1 MEDPPGHTGM
11 DGEDASPL
19 RLRQNDGVVMPVVE
33 EEEWCLLLG
42 LPDVLLYHV
51 MTFVSPPTER
61 VVVLGLQLAPL
72 SRSHWESI
80 QTKRSGLWSTLLLE
94 YQPPPP
100 QPASSSSTT
109 TRRSSKRLRRA
120 GMREVVRDA
129 HLLLRD
135 RTEIAHYAFTEM
147 AHSKRTPISLA
158 RLRWIFKEYGPN
170 VRTNQCTFLVEC
182 CRAQH
187 ISEQV
192 ILRCVKELIERH
204 GAIPDH
210 PTKPEDTGTTSNQ
223 TRPMTPFLMAA
234 ARGVTRVMTTTT
246 RPTTTRPM
254 IGMGLTPLI
263 VAAARGMPKVVAY
276 LLQSAGAAPS
286 VKGSG
291 RFHLYSKRSKSIKLE
306 CSTALEFSLAMKEA
320 ELQHGLSPNDC
331 KSLNKCIRLLQTT

>member
-1 MEDPPGHTGM
+1 MMEDLPGHM
-11 DGEDASPL
+11 DGEDDYPL
-19 RLRQNDGVVMPVVE
+19 LLRQDDGVVPVVE

-51 MTFVSPPTER
+51 LTFVSPPTER

-100 QPASSSSTT
+100 PVSSSSSSTP
-109 TRRSSKRLRRA
+109 RRSSKRLRRA
-120 GMREVVRDA
+120 GKREVVRDA

-147 AHSKRTPISLA
+147 AHSKRTPLTLA

-182 CRAQH
+182 CRARH

-210 PTKPEDTGTTSNQ
+210 PTKPQDTCSFSNQ
-223 TRPMTPFLMAA
+223 TRPLTPFLISA
-234 ARGVTRVMTTTT
+234 GLGCSNVLKV
-246 RPTTTRPM
+246 PTVP
-254 IGMGLTPLI
+254 IVGMGLTPLI

-291 RFHLYSKRSKSIKLE
+291 RFHLFSKRTKSIKLE